1 MSTQPARCAG
11 GVLSAESESTGH
23 GVQSWSWSTEQQKK
37 ESSVQVRAW
46 ELVSRD
52 GSQPSHSAS
61 ARSFAT
67 LGLYSSMVL
76 THGISPA
83 FRDGVHI
90 KSHTT
95 NRQSVILEFTRSGNC
110 VPMAFTAKKPCILSK
125 TSNINKRTIVFLH
138 LGERAK
144 YILQLM
150 FCVCCT
156 RVGATALEANLIN

>member
-1 MSTQPARCAG
+1 MEYYPQSLNQPG
-11 GVLSAESESTGH
+11 TGSNP
-23 GVQSWSWSTEQQKK
+23 GRGQPNSKK
-37 ESSVQVRAW
+37 KNPLYPFVSGS
-46 ELVSRD
+46 LVSRD
-52 GSQPSHSAS
+52 GSQPSRSAS

-90 KSHTT
+90 NSHTT

-125 TSNINKRTIVFLH
+125 TSNINKRTFFFLH

-144 YILQLM
+144 FILQLM